1 MSNSN
6 STSLSPSETAFLPVP
21 TGPFVV
27 PSAGQTD
34 GIELSLVLP
43 TFKESKNI
51 GSALDIV
58 TSVLRGVDNLR
69 FELIV
74 VDDNSPDGTA
84 QLALDK
90 SRSLPEVRVMCRTAE
105 SGLATA
111 VIRGWQAARGQI
123 LAVMDADLQHPP
135 EVLTRLVAA
144 MRGGADLATAS
155 RHVEDGGVGTWN
167 LFRRIISRTAQFIG
181 LIILPEVVGRIS
193 DPMSGYFM
201 IERKAIAGKTLNPT
215 GYKILIEVLARG
227 KIGRISEV
235 GYVFQERQL
244 GESKVSN
251 AIYLQYL
258 QHLLRLRFAWL
269 RRS

>member
-6 STSLSPSETAFLPVP
+6 NISLPPDQAAFLPVP

-27 PSAGQTD
+27 SAAGQGD

-51 GSALDIV
+51 QAALDIV
-58 TSVLRGVDNLR
+58 TSVLRTVDHLS

-84 QLALDK
+84 RLALEK
-90 SRSLPEVRVMCRTAE
+90 CGSLPEVRVMCRTAE

-135 EVLTRLVAA
+135 EVLTKLVAA

-201 IERKAIAGKTLNPT
+201 VERKAIAGKTLNPT